1 MNGIIT
7 GIVVVY
13 LFICILIGIWATRQT
28 KSTSDFL
35 IAGRNLGMFVM
46 AIAAFS
52 SIQSGFGLLGGVGQT
67 YDAGMGFAAGV
78 LIAAPLGFGLT
89 WFLVGKR
96 MWMMGNK
103 GDVYTLG
110 DVVEKRYDSKA
121 ARGWLGIA
129 ITLGVIGYLG
139 TQVQAM
145 GIIMH
150 SIFGVSP
157 KVGALIGL
165 TILAFYSVGGGII
178 ASVYTDLF
186 QGIIMIIVSIVI
198 FFIAINVGGGMQT
211 ITQNLQSAD
220 PLLATSFG
228 TYSMVSIACWI
239 FLFSLGAAGQP
250 HFINKFLM
258 IKSPKQ
264 LKWGAFT
271 AGIAY
276 AITVLL
282 VVSIGLS
289 ARSLYIQG
297 KFPELATPDDS
308 LVVFVTHFTPSVIGG
323 LVLAGLLAAI
333 MSTGSGFV
341 TLGAASIVRDIPRAF
356 NIKVKNE
363 LMMNR
368 IVVLALLIIST
379 LFSFYMDT
387 LVALLGV
394 FGWGTFASTVFPAV
408 VLGLIWK
415 RATKQG
421 AIASIV
427 IGLFLNFLLEI
438 GQKYGIVILPE
449 GVVVGAFSLA
459 ISIMTF
465 IIISL
470 LTQKGNVRLDKEMLK
485 AMEG

>member
-1 MNGIIT
+1 MNGIIIS
-7 GIVVVY
+7 IVVVY
-13 LFICILIGIWATRQT
+13 LIICICIGIWATKQT

-35 IAGRNLGMFVM
+35 IAGGKLGMFVM

-67 YDAGMGFAAGV
+67 FNGGMGFVAGV

-96 MWMMGNK
+96 MWKMGEQ
-103 GDVYTLG
+103 GDVFTLG
-110 DVVEKRYDSKA
+110 DVVEKRFESKA
-121 ARGWLGIA
+121 VRGWLGLA

-145 GIIMH
+145 GIIMNT
-150 SIFGVSP
+150 IFGVSP

-165 TILAFYSVGGGII
+165 AILAFYSVGGGII

-186 QGIIMIIVSIVI
+186 QGTIMIVVSII
-198 FFIAINVGGGMQT
+198 AFFVAINAGGGIQT
-211 ITQNLQSAD
+211 ITESLQSAA

-258 IKSPKQ
+258 IKSPKH
-264 LKWGAFT
+264 LKWGALT
-271 AGIAY
+271 SGLAY

-282 VVSIGLS
+282 VVSIGLT
-289 ARSLYIQG
+289 ARSLQIQG
-297 KFPELATPDDS
+297 KFPSLSNPDDA
-308 LVVFVTHFTPSVIGG
+308 LVVFLTDFAPPVIGG
-323 LVLAGLLAAI
+323 LVMAGLLAAV
-333 MSTGSGFV
+333 MSTGSAFV
-341 TLGAASIVRDIPRAF
+341 TLGAASLVRDIPRAF

-363 LMMNR
+363 LLMNR
-368 IVVLALLIIST
+368 IAVLVLLIIAT
-379 LFSFYMDT
+379 LFSFYMDM

-394 FGWGTFASTVFPAV
+394 FGWATFASAVFPAV

-421 AIASIV
+421 AIASIISSLILV
-427 IGLFLNFLLEI
+427 FSLEI
-438 GQKYGIVILPE
+438 GHKYGVDLLPDNVI
-449 GVVVGAFSLA
+449 VGAFALA
-459 ISIMTF
+459 AS
-465 IIISL
+465 IIIFIVVSL
-470 LTQKGNVRLDKEMLK
+470 LTHKENVELDKKLLD